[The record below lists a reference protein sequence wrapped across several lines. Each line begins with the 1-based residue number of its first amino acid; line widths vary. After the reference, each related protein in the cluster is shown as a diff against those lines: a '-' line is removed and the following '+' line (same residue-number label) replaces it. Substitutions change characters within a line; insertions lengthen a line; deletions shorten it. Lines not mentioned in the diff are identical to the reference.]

1 MQIEKIRVAK
11 KWGGY
16 NQRRYSRPWIAAIT
30 AWPVGG
36 RPELSWGGYAGD
48 DSGGELEIMA
58 APGDIIRYGQ
68 RDGRGN
74 GGSNEWAIVR
84 QDGAISDCTQAEA
97 RAHWQAREASPEPV
111 AEDVKAENPL
121 DKISDADLLAEVRRR
136 GLTLQQEII
145 L

>member
-1 MQIEKIRVAK
+1 MQTNKIRVAVE
-11 KWGGY
+11 WSGY
-16 NQRRYSRPWIAAIT
+16 NARRYSRPWIAAIT

-36 RPELSWGGYAGD
+36 KPELGWGGYAGD

-74 GGSNEWAIVR
+74 GGSNEWAIVQ
-84 QDGAISDCTQAEA
+84 QDGTISGCTQAEA
-97 RAHWQAREASPEPV
+97 RAHWQARSASPAPV
-111 AEDVKAENPL
+111 AAAATAENQL

-136 GLTLQQEII
+136 GLTLQ
-145 L
+145 